1 MIKNLIAL
9 LIFGV
14 LTVSAQPKKTP
25 DVFENGN
32 IITLKGDTIFG
43 FIKLPKNKLEIYQKV
58 SLKDLKTNKVKPFLP
73 EKIKGYTLGGY
84 FYQSAY
90 HNNKPCFFKV
100 LSSGKATLYQ
110 IEYEI
115 NEEGQ
120 KHFVSD
126 FCVSK
131 QTKKGEEFIL
141 LEEKGLKKQLKDVF
155 KPDRNLVD
163 KISDTKEVLYNAET
177 LEPLFKEYNSQ
188 NIN

>member
-1 MIKNLIAL
+1 MKKYLIAL
-9 LIFGV
+9 LVFGV
-14 LTVSAQPKKTP
+14 LLLSAQSKKTP
-25 DVFENGN
+25 DVFEDGN
-32 IITLKGDTIFG
+32 VVTLKGDTIKG
-43 FIKLPKNKLEIYQKV
+43 AIKLPKNKLDIYQKV
-58 SLKDLKTNKVKPFLP
+58 SIKDLKTNKVKPFMP

-115 NEEGQ
+115 NEDGQ
-120 KHFVSD
+120 KHIVSD
-126 FCVSK
+126 FCVTK
-131 QTKKGEEFIL
+131 QTKKGEDFIL

-155 KPDRNLVD
+155 RSNRNLAD

-177 LEPLFKEYNSQ
+177 LEPLFKEYNTTA
-188 NIN
+188 N